1 MFTIFAILC
10 KKNQVKLVFAICIYL
25 FTCLKVMNTKVKR
38 SMNLFIRLAMIGDG
52 IECVPALSFCL
63 SFVFD
68 IVFVIEYSVCVCN
81 NGLMAVMK

>member
-1 MFTIFAILC
+1 M
-10 KKNQVKLVFAICIYL
+10 

-38 SMNLFIRLAMIGDG
+38 CMSLFSRLAMIGNG

-68 IVFVIEYSVCVCN
+68 IVFVIENSACVCN
-81 NGLMAVMK
+81 NGLVAVMK

>member
-1 MFTIFAILC
+1 M
-10 KKNQVKLVFAICIYL
+10 

-38 SMNLFIRLAMIGDG
+38 CMSLFSRLVMIGNG

-81 NGLMAVMK
+81 NGLVAVMK